1 MIGKQYVVNRDGFLV
16 DPETGEVID
25 ELTYRFVSDVHRSEN
40 PYEILAI
47 KEIERE
53 ARPKPKPNIKKY
65 LLTHLPEKLRE
76 EFLSRVDGIKDDAE
90 IFAHFVLLLREYG
103 IILDFDK
110 IREELGLSKIT
121 LRTVRKK
128 LMMQGWVKPWERVSP
143 IYFKISEEIE
153 RKNWLPAILLVIDY
167 ERRGM
172 RVSIDEIKKHLFDK
186 IDEGLTKSHYL
197 KYLIRNGKNSILG
210 VYRYFDNNVNEGS
223 SRESHSKNSIVNDTN
238 SILGVYR
245 YFICPHGKI
254 VRIDYKEKQKLFRV
268 THLDKTECFYVSVK
282 KVMRILSKM
291 ELHYEVVRNSTQ
303 NGIQLPEKH

>member
-25 ELTYRFVSDVHRSEN
+25 ELTYRFVSDVHRDEN

-47 KEIERE
+47 KEIERG
-53 ARPKPKPNIKKY
+53 ARSKPKPDIKKY
-65 LLTHLPEKLRE
+65 LLTYLPEKLRE

-90 IFAHFVLLLREYG
+90 IFAHFVFLLREYG
-103 IILDFDK
+103 IILDFSK

-121 LRTVRKK
+121 LRTIRKK
-128 LMMQGWVKPWERVSP
+128 LMMQGWVKSWERINP
-143 IYFKISEEIE
+143 IYFKISREIE
-153 RKNWLPAILLVIDY
+153 KKNWLPAILLAIDY

-172 RVSIDEIKKHLFDK
+172 RVSIDELKKHLFDK
-186 IDEGLTKSHYL
+186 IDEGMTKSHYL
-197 KYLIRNGKNSILG
+197 KYLIRNGKYSIPG
-210 VYRYFDNNVNEGS
+210 VYRYFDNDMNEGS
-223 SRESHSKNSIVNDTN
+223 SEGDHSKNSIVNDTN
-238 SILGVYR
+238 SIPRVYR
-245 YFICPHGKI
+245 YFVCPHGKI

-268 THLDKTECFYVSVK
+268 AHLDGTECFYVSKK

-303 NGIQLPEKH
+303 NGIQLLEKH

>member
-1 MIGKQYVVNRDGFLV
+1 MIEKQYVVNRDGFLV

-25 ELTYRFVSDVHRSEN
+25 ELTYRFVSDVHRGEN

-47 KEIERE
+47 KEIERGVKSK
-53 ARPKPKPNIKKY
+53 PKPKPDIKKY
-65 LLTHLPEKLRE
+65 LLTYLPEKLRE
-76 EFLSRVDGIKDDAE
+76 EFLSRVDGVKDDAE

-103 IILDFDK
+103 VILDFDK

-121 LRTVRKK
+121 LRIVRKK

-153 RKNWLPAILLVIDY
+153 RKNWLPTILLAIDY

-197 KYLIRNGKNSILG
+197 KYLIRNGKYSILG
-210 VYRYFDNNVNEGS
+210 VYRYFV
-223 SRESHSKNSIVNDTN
+223 
-238 SILGVYR
+238 
-245 YFICPHGKI
+245 CPHGKI

-268 THLDKTECFYVSVK
+268 AHLDRSECFYVSEK

-303 NGIQLPEKH
+303 NGIQLLEKH